1 MSNFNLSND
10 EKLSMV
16 IIQNFALINAMKKLE
31 NKVDELEIRLIETE
45 QYSEFLGK
53 KISKLNCQKKRKRN
67 NNNGVK

>member
-16 IIQNFALINAMKKLE
+16 IIQNFALINAMEKLE
-31 NKVDELEIRLIETE
+31 NKVDELEIKLLETE

-53 KISKLNCQKKRKRN
+53 KISKLNCQKKRNKTVAN
-67 NNNGVK
+67 AE